1 MSVPVISKVRS
12 IDAVRNVVLPNP
24 LVSVLSTLGGNFNY
38 PGWTAEIDLKN
49 FVISNTMLKEKTLIG
64 LKLDS

>member
-12 IDAVRNVVLPNP
+12 IDAVRDVVLPNP
-24 LVSVLSTLGGNFNY
+24 LVSVLSTLGSNFNY
-38 PGWTAEIDLKN
+38 PGRTAKIDLKKY
-49 FVISNTMLKEKTLIG
+49 VILNTILKEKTLIG